1 MSTLTFDN
9 LEGLLPPGFKSSTTE
24 KPDFSHEISS
34 IFKDVQTDDISAL
47 LPPGF
52 KLETSTERTETSN
65 PSQEPPSPEPST
77 TTEPT
82 EMFGLKFPTR
92 PGGVQK
98 LGLPDIEKHSPPAT
112 PAPLEPKIKSFSDM

>member
-1 MSTLTFDN
+1 MTFDSIDSF
-9 LEGLLPPGFKSSTTE
+9 LPPGFKSSTTE

-34 IFKDVQTDDISAL
+34 LFKDVQTEDVSAF

-65 PSQEPPSPEPST
+65 PSQEPPTPEPSST
-77 TTEPT
+77 TTEPN
-82 EMFGLKFPTR
+82 EKFGLKFPTR

-98 LGLPDIEKHSPPAT
+98 VGLPEIEKHSPPAT
-112 PAPLEPKIKSFSDM
+112 PAPVAPKIKSFSDM

>member
-1 MSTLTFDN
+1 MTFDSIDSF
-9 LEGLLPPGFKSSTTE
+9 LPPGFKSSTTE

-34 IFKDVQTDDISAL
+34 LFKDVQTEDVSAF

-65 PSQEPPSPEPST
+65 PSQEPPTPEPSST

-82 EMFGLKFPTR
+82 EKFGLKFPTR

-98 LGLPDIEKHSPPAT
+98 VGLPEIEKHSPPAT
-112 PAPLEPKIKSFSDM
+112 PAPVAPKIKSFSDM

>member
-1 MSTLTFDN
+1 MTFDSIDSF
-9 LEGLLPPGFKSSTTE
+9 LPPGFKSSTTE

-34 IFKDVQTDDISAL
+34 LFKDVQTEDVSAFF
-47 LPPGF
+47 PPGF

-65 PSQEPPSPEPST
+65 PSQEPPTPEPSST

-82 EMFGLKFPTR
+82 EKFGLKFPTR

-98 LGLPDIEKHSPPAT
+98 VGLPEIEKHSPPAT
-112 PAPLEPKIKSFSDM
+112 PAPVAPKIKSFSDM